1 MSIAEDRAIGRDVEQ
16 RACPRSVA
24 IVPASFLHSLGEVHE
39 RRLYSLWVSGS
50 ENEGLLQ
57 SYDDAEECATR
68 GSLRRVPTE
77 L

>member
-16 RACPRSVA
+16 RAVA